1 MEKVDKC
8 KTKWIISKR
17 SCKKESN
24 GNARNKKH
32 SKKKTICSTDMTQP
46 KKESLNMK
54 IIFID

>member
-32 SKKKTICSTDMTQP
+32 SKKKN
-46 KKESLNMK
+46 NMLDRHDTAQER
-54 IIFID
+54 IIEHEDHIY

>member
-32 SKKKTICSTDMTQP
+32 SKKKKQYARQT
-46 KKESLNMK
+46 
-54 IIFID
+54 